1 MSFNHETSL
10 SLTYSLSPSIPFL
23 ASVSLVAPP
32 AAISNTLLP
41 CLSTPPF
48 SLPSNVEAVLDI
60 PLLLE
65 NKINDKSYI
74 LIFVDAKKKDID
86 ENLKKRKN
94 YNSNLI
100 KRLKKIQTS
109 LKTKKNVS
117 NFIIKNNFRSEEIK
131 KKVKII
137 KKEIFNL

>member
-1 MSFNHETSL
+1 MQ
-10 SLTYSLSPSIPFL
+10 
-23 ASVSLVAPP
+23 
-32 AAISNTLLP
+32 
-41 CLSTPPF
+41 
-48 SLPSNVEAVLDI
+48 
-60 PLLLE
+60 
-65 NKINDKSYI
+65 
-74 LIFVDAKKKDID
+74 KKKDID

-131 KKVKII
+131 KKVKVI